1 MSSALVQ
8 RSTGDTGVLVY
19 THAVIKHRPR
29 PTGETPFKV
38 PPRAAPTDVSP
49 VGARSEAKTPRVASP
64 AKSVPSSPG
73 PPTQHSESITS
84 YPFSPGRNVSGYSS
98 DSDCGRSGDT
108 LKANGRAGVK
118 TRARKESKA
127 RISKPTRATV
137 PIGGGVRGT
146 HDGLSSQS
154 EGEQSQA
161 ANETAKQRGD
171 ASGRERT
178 AQFTI
183 KPAHIRARIKSQP
196 DPEQL
201 EGDAKFKSKR
211 LVKDL
216 VKIYSLP
223 VDKQLESWSQE
234 VDVKAQGAGGGNGTD
249 VTESLTQLRTD
260 SRASRVKDES
270 KSAGQARHSSSS
282 SLNGIKAS
290 FNGVEPKEIMANI
303 GIEQLPETWDTQS
316 GGIAEVQGTILNN
329 HDEAEGM
336 EADRQSNSA
345 VLQGRVCADKL
356 DSWGTASSPA
366 RSQRKSPRGGQ
377 IVRRHVLS
385 HGGEDRPS
393 GEEEALESSGSD
405 SDRGEVGGANPS
417 ERNSIGN
424 PHRNLPHA
432 TMLEGTGTSLP
443 RSARSVQLLDA
454 EGGVTEGPQDTS
466 TKAAAQNHP
475 RSPRVRLEQSDWQ
488 LKENK
493 AMPQQRRQLQAT
505 EAAWEAQRAP
515 AGASRPST
523 SHAADVLRAEIIRL
537 SERVSALEGELRQAH
552 NALKQAEKAEKSL
565 VTEKVSLH
573 KELEDTQGALE
584 RLSEGRLG
592 VEGRL
597 REAERAAATLR
608 RDKEELE
615 QRGRQ
620 QQHAIERLH
629 RELQAARQEV
639 SRASG
644 SAELAGSRGGS
655 GDGPG
660 SEMERALQQ
669 KSRLQEMVENLTVE
683 LEDQTAERETL
694 ALQTRR
700 LERRVGE
707 LEAELETA
715 MAERDATFK
724 QHKQLEDR
732 NKELQMEY
740 AEQCENLDLMMKKVN
755 RLREQKDELRAELEQ
770 KCVDIE
776 SLKNDNAA
784 LERQNDDL
792 RGRVSELESLGSRD
806 QGALLSELEGRL
818 RTLEAHLEA
827 TEREKERLQAEGRRL
842 EENVVG
848 VTRRL
853 ESERTQ
859 TNSEREQVKQQ
870 LWSLRQQGEESERQ
884 LEHALG
890 MNKQLQHELNKQR
903 SANEGH
909 LVELGALRKDLRQ
922 RAAAPTT
929 RSGQPLRSSS
939 FPPEATE
946 DPYANDDSD
955 LPVAV
960 F

>member
-1 MSSALVQ
+1 MQEEEDDAKINSIMSSALVQ

-38 PPRAAPTDVSP
+38 PPRAAP
-49 VGARSEAKTPRVASP
+49 
-64 AKSVPSSPG
+64 
-73 PPTQHSESITS
+73 
-84 YPFSPGRNVSGYSS
+84 
-98 DSDCGRSGDT
+98 
-108 LKANGRAGVK
+108 
-118 TRARKESKA
+118 
-127 RISKPTRATV
+127 
-137 PIGGGVRGT
+137 
-146 HDGLSSQS
+146 
-154 EGEQSQA
+154 
-161 ANETAKQRGD
+161 
-171 ASGRERT
+171 
-178 AQFTI
+178 
-183 KPAHIRARIKSQP
+183 
-196 DPEQL
+196 
-201 EGDAKFKSKR
+201 
-211 LVKDL
+211 
-216 VKIYSLP
+216 
-223 VDKQLESWSQE
+223 
-234 VDVKAQGAGGGNGTD
+234 
-249 VTESLTQLRTD
+249 
-260 SRASRVKDES
+260 
-270 KSAGQARHSSSS
+270 
-282 SLNGIKAS
+282 
-290 FNGVEPKEIMANI
+290 
-303 GIEQLPETWDTQS
+303 
-316 GGIAEVQGTILNN
+316 
-329 HDEAEGM
+329 
-336 EADRQSNSA
+336 
-345 VLQGRVCADKL
+345 
-356 DSWGTASSPA
+356 
-366 RSQRKSPRGGQ
+366 
-377 IVRRHVLS
+377 
-385 HGGEDRPS
+385 
-393 GEEEALESSGSD
+393 
-405 SDRGEVGGANPS
+405 
-417 ERNSIGN
+417 
-424 PHRNLPHA
+424 
-432 TMLEGTGTSLP
+432 
-443 RSARSVQLLDA
+443 
-454 EGGVTEGPQDTS
+454 
-466 TKAAAQNHP
+466 
-475 RSPRVRLEQSDWQ
+475 SDWQ

-493 AMPQQRRQLQAT
+493 AMSQQRRQLQAT
-505 EAAWEAQRAP
+505 EAAMEAQRAP

-523 SHAADVLRAEIIRL
+523 SHAADVLRTEIIRL
-537 SERVSALEGELRQAH
+537 SERVAALEGELRQAH

-818 RTLEAHLEA
+818 RSLEVHLEA

-870 LWSLRQQGEESERQ
+870 LWSLRQQGEEKR
-884 LEHALG
+884 AAAG
-890 MNKQLQHELNKQR
+890 ARVGHEQTAAAR
-903 SANEGH
+903 AEQ
-909 LVELGALRKDLRQ
+909 AALRQ
-922 RAAAPTT
+922 RGTPRRARRAAERSAPTGSRADDAVGAAAPLVTFPVGGY
-929 RSGQPLRSSS
+929 RRPVRKRRLRPSGCRLLIRQQSSGREGGWGRREVNTYDGCILYNSS
-939 FPPEATE
+939 FAG
-946 DPYANDDSD
+946 
-955 LPVAV
+955 
-960 F
+960 

>member
-1 MSSALVQ
+1 MELGDFYPENDHFLGRFRHRPLLLLLWNLKQLQGSREAITSNVKGGRQNQDGDKSARPPPHPGAPITTSSSPAHQSSRPSSMQQEEDAKINSIMSSALVQ

-29 PTGETPFKV
+29 PTGETPFTV
-38 PPRAAPTDVSP
+38 PPRAAP
-49 VGARSEAKTPRVASP
+49 
-64 AKSVPSSPG
+64 
-73 PPTQHSESITS
+73 
-84 YPFSPGRNVSGYSS
+84 
-98 DSDCGRSGDT
+98 
-108 LKANGRAGVK
+108 L
-118 TRARKESKA
+118 
-127 RISKPTRATV
+127 
-137 PIGGGVRGT
+137 
-146 HDGLSSQS
+146 L
-154 EGEQSQA
+154 
-161 ANETAKQRGD
+161 
-171 ASGRERT
+171 
-178 AQFTI
+178 
-183 KPAHIRARIKSQP
+183 
-196 DPEQL
+196 
-201 EGDAKFKSKR
+201 
-211 LVKDL
+211 
-216 VKIYSLP
+216 
-223 VDKQLESWSQE
+223 
-234 VDVKAQGAGGGNGTD
+234 
-249 VTESLTQLRTD
+249 
-260 SRASRVKDES
+260 
-270 KSAGQARHSSSS
+270 
-282 SLNGIKAS
+282 
-290 FNGVEPKEIMANI
+290 
-303 GIEQLPETWDTQS
+303 
-316 GGIAEVQGTILNN
+316 
-329 HDEAEGM
+329 EAEGG
-336 EADRQSNSA
+336 
-345 VLQGRVCADKL
+345 L
-356 DSWGTASSPA
+356 
-366 RSQRKSPRGGQ
+366 
-377 IVRRHVLS
+377 
-385 HGGEDRPS
+385 
-393 GEEEALESSGSD
+393 
-405 SDRGEVGGANPS
+405 
-417 ERNSIGN
+417 
-424 PHRNLPHA
+424 
-432 TMLEGTGTSLP
+432 
-443 RSARSVQLLDA
+443 
-454 EGGVTEGPQDTS
+454 TEGPQDTF
-466 TKAAAQNHP
+466 TKAAAQNHL

-493 AMPQQRRQLQAT
+493 AVPQQRQQLQAT
-505 EAAWEAQRAP
+505 EAAAREAHRGP

-523 SHAADVLRAEIIRL
+523 SHTADVLRAEIIRL
-537 SERVSALEGELRQAH
+537 SERVSALEGELRRAH
-552 NALKQAEKAEKSL
+552 DALKQAEKAEKSL
-565 VTEKVSLH
+565 ATEKVSLH

-597 REAERAAATLR
+597 RNAERVAATLQ

-620 QQHAIERLH
+620 QQRTIERLH
-629 RELQAARQEV
+629 QEAARQEA

-655 GDGPG
+655 GDVPG

-732 NKELQMEY
+732 NKELEMEY
-740 AEQCENLDLMMKKVN
+740 AEQCENLDLMMKKAN
-755 RLREQKDELRAELEQ
+755 RLREQKEELRVELEQ

-792 RGRVSELESLGSRD
+792 RGRVSELQSLGSPD
-806 QGALLSELEGRL
+806 QGALLCELEGRL

-827 TEREKERLQAEGRRL
+827 TEREKEKLQAEGRRL
-842 EENVVG
+842 EENVVD

-853 ESERTQ
+853 QSERTQ

-909 LVELGALRKDLRQ
+909 LVELGALRQDLRQ

-939 FPPEATE
+939 FPSEATE

>member
-1 MSSALVQ
+1 MELGDFYPENDHFLGRFRHRPLLLLLWNLKQLQGSREAITSNVKGGRQNQDGDKSARPPPHPGAPITTSSSPAHQSSRPSSMQQEEDAKINSIMSSALVQ

-29 PTGETPFKV
+29 PTGETPFTV
-38 PPRAAPTDVSP
+38 PPRAAP
-49 VGARSEAKTPRVASP
+49 
-64 AKSVPSSPG
+64 
-73 PPTQHSESITS
+73 
-84 YPFSPGRNVSGYSS
+84 
-98 DSDCGRSGDT
+98 
-108 LKANGRAGVK
+108 
-118 TRARKESKA
+118 
-127 RISKPTRATV
+127 
-137 PIGGGVRGT
+137 
-146 HDGLSSQS
+146 
-154 EGEQSQA
+154 
-161 ANETAKQRGD
+161 
-171 ASGRERT
+171 
-178 AQFTI
+178 
-183 KPAHIRARIKSQP
+183 
-196 DPEQL
+196 
-201 EGDAKFKSKR
+201 
-211 LVKDL
+211 
-216 VKIYSLP
+216 
-223 VDKQLESWSQE
+223 
-234 VDVKAQGAGGGNGTD
+234 
-249 VTESLTQLRTD
+249 
-260 SRASRVKDES
+260 
-270 KSAGQARHSSSS
+270 
-282 SLNGIKAS
+282 
-290 FNGVEPKEIMANI
+290 
-303 GIEQLPETWDTQS
+303 
-316 GGIAEVQGTILNN
+316 
-329 HDEAEGM
+329 
-336 EADRQSNSA
+336 
-345 VLQGRVCADKL
+345 
-356 DSWGTASSPA
+356 
-366 RSQRKSPRGGQ
+366 
-377 IVRRHVLS
+377 
-385 HGGEDRPS
+385 
-393 GEEEALESSGSD
+393 
-405 SDRGEVGGANPS
+405 
-417 ERNSIGN
+417 
-424 PHRNLPHA
+424 
-432 TMLEGTGTSLP
+432 
-443 RSARSVQLLDA
+443 
-454 EGGVTEGPQDTS
+454 
-466 TKAAAQNHP
+466 
-475 RSPRVRLEQSDWQ
+475 SDWQ

-493 AMPQQRRQLQAT
+493 AVPQQRQQLQAT
-505 EAAWEAQRAP
+505 EAAAREAHRGP

-523 SHAADVLRAEIIRL
+523 SHTADVLRAEIIRL
-537 SERVSALEGELRQAH
+537 SERVSALEGELRRAH
-552 NALKQAEKAEKSL
+552 DALKQAEKAEKSL
-565 VTEKVSLH
+565 ATEKVSLH

-597 REAERAAATLR
+597 RNAERVAATLQ

-620 QQHAIERLH
+620 QQRTIERLH
-629 RELQAARQEV
+629 QELQAARQEA

-655 GDGPG
+655 GDVPG

-732 NKELQMEY
+732 NKELEMEY
-740 AEQCENLDLMMKKVN
+740 AEQCENLDLMMKKAN
-755 RLREQKDELRAELEQ
+755 RLREQKEELRVELEQ

-792 RGRVSELESLGSRD
+792 RGRVSELQSLGSPD
-806 QGALLSELEGRL
+806 QGALLCELEGRL

-827 TEREKERLQAEGRRL
+827 TEREKEKLQAEGRRL
-842 EENVVG
+842 EENVVD

-853 ESERTQ
+853 QSERTQ

-909 LVELGALRKDLRQ
+909 LVELGALRQDLRQ

-939 FPPEATE
+939 FPSEATE